1 MVTGY
6 YFFFHTENSY
16 QTKKK
21 RSPARGGRKGGC
33 RLVINEIKDQL
44 ELLNESMKDIHNTLF
59 DISDSLHALVKV
71 MILIY
76 RDI

>member
-1 MVTGY
+1 M
-6 YFFFHTENSY
+6 
-16 QTKKK
+16 
-21 RSPARGGRKGGC
+21 
-33 RLVINEIKDQL
+33 VINEIKDQL